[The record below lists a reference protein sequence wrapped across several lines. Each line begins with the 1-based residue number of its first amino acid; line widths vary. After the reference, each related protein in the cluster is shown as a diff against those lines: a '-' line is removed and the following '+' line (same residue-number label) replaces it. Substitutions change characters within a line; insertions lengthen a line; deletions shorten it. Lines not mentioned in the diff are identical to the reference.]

1 MKLSQL
7 KRLILETLE
16 EEVEPQYEV
25 YDEVGKIYQVKRPA
39 VGMTKEDM
47 VCEVTAFDEIHKDET
62 HGIYK
67 NRSEANRN
75 ATELLKNYE
84 SQITELETE
93 MENYRNTKKEVAEKA
108 KLAKERIAKLKGET
122 PLDKKKK

>member
-16 EEVEPQYEV
+16 EETEPQYEV

-39 VGMTKEDM
+39 VGMTKEEM
-47 VCEVTAFDEIHKDET
+47 VCEVTAFDEINKDET

-67 NRSEANRN
+67 NRSEANRTAN
-75 ATELLKNYE
+75 ELLKNYE
-84 SQITELETE
+84 SQLNELEVE
-93 MENYRNTKKEVAEKA
+93 MENYRTTKKEVTEKA
-108 KLAKERIAKLKGET
+108 KQAKERIAKLKGEK
-122 PLDKKKK
+122 PLDKKK

>member
-25 YDEVGKIYQVKRPA
+25 YDDLGKFYQVKRPA
-39 VGMTKEDM
+39 VGMAKEDM
-47 VCEVTAFDEIHKDET
+47 VCEVTAFDEINKDET

-93 MENYRNTKKEVAEKA
+93 MENYRATKKDVAEKA
-108 KLAKERIAKLKGET
+108 KLAKERIAKLKGEKS
-122 PLDKKKK
+122 LDKKK

>member
-25 YDEVGKIYQVKRPA
+25 YNEVGNIYQVLRPT

-47 VCEVTAFDEIHKDET
+47 VCEVTVFDDIDE
-62 HGIYK
+62 
-67 NRSEANRN
+67 NRTAN
-75 ATELLKNYE
+75 ELLKNYE

-93 MENYRNTKKEVAEKA
+93 MENYRTTKKEVAEKA
-108 KLAKERIAKLKGET
+108 KLAKERIAKLKGEKS
-122 PLDKKKK
+122 LDKKK

>member
-25 YDEVGKIYQVKRPA
+25 YDDLGKFYQVKRPA

-47 VCEVTAFDEIHKDET
+47 VCEVTAFDEINKDET

-93 MENYRNTKKEVAEKA
+93 MENYRATKKDVAEKA
-108 KLAKERIAKLKGET
+108 KLAKERIAKLKGEKS
-122 PLDKKKK
+122 LDKKK

>member
-25 YDEVGKIYQVKRPA
+25 YNEVGNIYQVLRPT

-47 VCEVTAFDEIHKDET
+47 VCEVTVFDDIDENKT
-62 HGIYK
+62 HGVYK
-67 NRSEANRN
+67 NRSEANRTAN
-75 ATELLKNYE
+75 ELLKNYE

-93 MENYRNTKKEVAEKA
+93 MENYRTTKKEVAEKA

>member
-7 KRLILETLE
+7 KSLILEVLE
-16 EEVEPQYEV
+16 ETEPQYEV
-25 YDEVGKIYQVKRPA
+25 YDDLGKFYQVKRPA

-47 VCEVTAFDEIHKDET
+47 VCEVTAFDEINKDET

-93 MENYRNTKKEVAEKA
+93 MENYRATKKEVAEKA

>member
-25 YDEVGKIYQVKRPA
+25 YNEVGNIYQVLRPT

-47 VCEVTAFDEIHKDET
+47 VCEVTVFDDIDVNKT
-62 HGIYK
+62 HGVYK
-67 NRSEANRN
+67 NKSEANRTAN
-75 ATELLKNYE
+75 ELLKNYE

-93 MENYRNTKKEVAEKA
+93 MENYRTTKKEVAEKA
-108 KLAKERIAKLKGET
+108 KLAKERIAKLKGEKS
-122 PLDKKKK
+122 LDKKK

>member
-47 VCEVTAFDEIHKDET
+47 VCEVTVFDDIDENKT
-62 HGIYK
+62 HGVYK
-67 NRSEANRN
+67 NRSEANRTAN
-75 ATELLKNYE
+75 ELLKNYE

-93 MENYRNTKKEVAEKA
+93 MENYRTTKKEVAEKA
-108 KLAKERIAKLKGET
+108 KLAKERIAKLKGEKS
-122 PLDKKKK
+122 LDKKK

>member
-25 YDEVGKIYQVKRPA
+25 IDEIENFYQVKRPTMGA
-39 VGMTKEDM
+39 SKEDM
-47 VCEVTAFDEIHKDET
+47 VCEVTVFDDININET
-62 HGIYK
+62 HAILK
-67 NRSEANRN
+67 NKSEANRIAN
-75 ATELLKNYE
+75 ELLKNYE

-93 MENYRNTKKEVAEKA
+93 MENYRTTKKEVAEKA

-122 PLDKKKK
+122 PLDKNKK

>member
-25 YDEVGKIYQVKRPA
+25 YDDLGKFYQVKRPA

-67 NRSEANRN
+67 NRSEANRTAN
-75 ATELLKNYE
+75 ELLKNYE

-93 MENYRNTKKEVAEKA
+93 MENYRTTKKEVAEKA
-108 KLAKERIAKLKGET
+108 KLAKERIAKLKGEKS
-122 PLDKKKK
+122 LDKKK

>member
-25 YDEVGKIYQVKRPA
+25 YDDLGKFYQVKRPA

-47 VCEVTAFDEIHKDET
+47 VCEVTAFDEINKDET

-93 MENYRNTKKEVAEKA
+93 MENYRTTKKEVAEKA

-122 PLDKKKK
+122 PLDKSKK

>member
-25 YDEVGKIYQVKRPA
+25 YDDLGKFYQVKRPA

-47 VCEVTAFDEIHKDET
+47 VCEVTAFDEINKDET

-93 MENYRNTKKEVAEKA
+93 MENYRTTKKEVAEKA
-108 KLAKERIAKLKGET
+108 KLAKERIAKLKGEKS
-122 PLDKKKK
+122 LDKKK

>member
-25 YDEVGKIYQVKRPA
+25 YDDLGKFYQVKRPA

-47 VCEVTAFDEIHKDET
+47 VCEVTAFDEINKDET

-84 SQITELETE
+84 LLQAQTLVEELAFKQTSKQ
-93 MENYRNTKKEVAEKA
+93 RHP
-108 KLAKERIAKLKGET
+108 LAFMR
-122 PLDKKKK
+122 

>member
-25 YDEVGKIYQVKRPA
+25 YNEVGNIYQVLRPT

-47 VCEVTAFDEIHKDET
+47 VCEVTVFDDIDENKT
-62 HGIYK
+62 HGVYK
-67 NRSEANRN
+67 NRSEANRTAN
-75 ATELLKNYE
+75 ELLKNYE

-93 MENYRNTKKEVAEKA
+93 MENYRTTKKEVAEKA
-108 KLAKERIAKLKGET
+108 KLAKERIAKLKGEKS
-122 PLDKKKK
+122 LDKKK